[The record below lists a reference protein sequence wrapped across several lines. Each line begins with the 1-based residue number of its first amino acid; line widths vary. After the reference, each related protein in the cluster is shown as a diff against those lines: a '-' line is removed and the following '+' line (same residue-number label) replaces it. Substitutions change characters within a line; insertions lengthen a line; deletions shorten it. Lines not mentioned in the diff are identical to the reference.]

1 MGGAQGVVNCVGSG
15 LCFSPYLHCDLA
27 NYLTSLSFLFH
38 SSKTE
43 ILSPWPSRV
52 ALVVKKL
59 PANAGES
66 RNVGLISLDPE
77 DPLEEETGTHSSI
90 LALRIPWT
98 QEPGG
103 LQSMGSHRSQMQ
115 LKQLSTHTST
125 YLFHRAD
132 VRNRKDNAFRSIAM
146 QWSVRC
152 PITELASSGE
162 SLESPGASMLRVFV
176 VLSSSEAW
184 EPQSDSGE

>member
-1 MGGAQGVVNCVGSG
+1 M
-15 LCFSPYLHCDLA
+15 
-27 NYLTSLSFLFH
+27 
-38 SSKTE
+38 
-43 ILSPWPSRV
+43 SPWPSRV
-52 ALVVKKL
+52 ARVVKNL
-59 PANAGES
+59 PANAGEA
-66 RNVGLISLDPE
+66 RDVGLISLDPE

-90 LALRIPWT
+90 LAWRIPWT

-103 LQSMGSHRSQMQ
+103 LQSMGSHKSQTQ
-115 LKQLSTHTST
+115 LKQLSTHTSP

-132 VRNRKDNAFRSIAM
+132 VRNRKDNAFRSIAT
-146 QWSVRC
+146 QWSLRC

-162 SLESPGASMLRVFV
+162 GLESPGALMLRVFV